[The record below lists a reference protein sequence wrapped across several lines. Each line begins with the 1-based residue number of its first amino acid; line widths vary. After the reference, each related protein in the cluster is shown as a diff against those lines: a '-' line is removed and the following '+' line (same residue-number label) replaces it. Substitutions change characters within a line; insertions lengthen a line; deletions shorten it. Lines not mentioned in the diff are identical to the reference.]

1 MTAWPVPSWVL
12 KRASS
17 TTLNLHDQ
25 APAPTPACFG
35 AGRLGGRGCTALL
48 VSGGMLSFCL
58 SWIASPAHGGNLD
71 FMPLCRFSAWLR
83 AVRVRAYLLPH
94 RSSLL
99 VQVLQRARG
108 VDNVDVELGDI
119 LDAARQ
125 SRLIRNPY
133 ISILKRKYRPQL
145 VISCIFMIFQQF
157 DVRLLSTPWLHCGWL
172 LSMLAVFP
180 PNMSTTLELRAMDP
194 GHERPLYALL
204 HLNLVQ

>member
-1 MTAWPVPSWVL
+1 
-12 KRASS
+12 
-17 TTLNLHDQ
+17 
-25 APAPTPACFG
+25 
-35 AGRLGGRGCTALL
+35 
-48 VSGGMLSFCL
+48 
-58 SWIASPAHGGNLD
+58 
-71 FMPLCRFSAWLR
+71 MPLCPFSAWLR

-108 VDNVDVELGDI
+108 VDNIDVELGDI

>member
-1 MTAWPVPSWVL
+1 M
-12 KRASS
+12 
-17 TTLNLHDQ
+17 
-25 APAPTPACFG
+25 
-35 AGRLGGRGCTALL
+35 
-48 VSGGMLSFCL
+48 
-58 SWIASPAHGGNLD
+58 
-71 FMPLCRFSAWLR
+71 
-83 AVRVRAYLLPH
+83 
-94 RSSLL
+94 
-99 VQVLQRARG
+99 LQRARG